1 MVRSG
6 KSALVFKPRLGSLTF
21 ARLYLSLNVA
31 LGLVGID
38 RIRVESTELTAQW
51 YVTPSGDKL
60 ISYYGPEEECELYGS
75 WATVNQTMETI
86 RGEMNGIPGMH
97 S

>member
-1 MVRSG
+1 M
-6 KSALVFKPRLGSLTF
+6 
-21 ARLYLSLNVA
+21 A

-38 RIRVESTELTAQW
+38 RSRVGGTELTAQW

-86 RGEMNGIPGMH
+86 RGERMVFLSCIPRIV
-97 S
+97 SLFVK

>member
-1 MVRSG
+1 M
-6 KSALVFKPRLGSLTF
+6 
-21 ARLYLSLNVA
+21 A

-38 RIRVESTELTAQW
+38 RSRVGSTELTAQW

-86 RGEMNGIPGMH
+86 RGERMAFLSCIPRIV
-97 S
+97 SLFVK